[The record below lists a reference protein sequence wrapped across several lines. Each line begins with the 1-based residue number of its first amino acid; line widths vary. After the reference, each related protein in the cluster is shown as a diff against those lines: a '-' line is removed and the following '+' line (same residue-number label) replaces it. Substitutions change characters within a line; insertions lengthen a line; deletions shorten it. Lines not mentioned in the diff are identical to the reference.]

1 MLLFQPN
8 HGWHVRIFI
17 HELDVVLTFYERARW
32 PWPFV
37 YCISIFLKRS
47 LQKYRKLP
55 KFKNSDI
62 WGFSL
67 LGK

>member
-17 HELDVVLTFYERARW
+17 HELGVVLTFYERPRW

-55 KFKNSDI
+55 KFKN
-62 WGFSL
+62 
-67 LGK
+67 